1 MLSSAVTVI
10 FKPIPSYT
18 PLCYKLLETQ
28 CPFRIITLYRYRRYF
43 VANAVGYVSAN
54 GFTILKDSRVSEHV
68 SDSLKK
74 HVKSYAMLRQQ
85 LENDGTILN
94 GVFQKDYEFKSPS
107 AAAGIVSGN
116 SMNGNEAWKTT
127 DGTKLKDLL

>member
-18 PLCYKLLETQ
+18 PLCCKLLETQ

-54 GFTILKDSRVSEHV
+54 GFTILKDSHVSEHV

-107 AAAGIVSGN
+107 AAGIVSGN

-127 DGTKLKDLL
+127 DGTKLKDL